1 MILKKLFQIRE
12 EGDAEKPFLEH
23 LEDLR
28 WTLIK
33 CAIVLAASMI
43 GAFFFRIPLTRI
55 IQRPLELAA
64 PQAAAAIQS
73 LAPADSITI
82 SFQLAFYAGIVIA
95 FPFILYFII
104 EFILPALNQKERRLL
119 LPGIAIA
126 TGLFLA
132 GVFFSYYI
140 VLPMTLAFFY
150 SDAQSL
156 GWTPSWTVKDYF
168 SFVTQFAIAFGLC
181 FELPVVVMA
190 LVKLGLL
197 TAKTLRSSRSYAV
210 VAICFLA
217 AVITPTTDILTL
229 VLMSGPM
236 LALYEGCIW
245 LAVFLEKKRNKLKGR
260 NS

>member
-1 MILKKLFQIRE
+1 MILKKLFQIRD
-12 EGDAEKPFLEH
+12 EGDVEKPFLEH

-33 CAIVLAASMI
+33 SGIALAAAMT
-43 GAFFFRIPLTRI
+43 GAFFFRVPLTRL
-55 IQRPLELAA
+55 IQRPLDEAA
-64 PQAAAAIQS
+64 PEMAAKIQS
-73 LAPADSITI
+73 LGPADSITI

-95 FPFILYFII
+95 FPFLLYFLI
-104 EFILPALNQKERRLL
+104 EFILPALTQQERKLL

-132 GVFFSYYI
+132 GVLFAYYI

-150 SDAQSL
+150 TDAQSL
-156 GWTPSWTVKDYF
+156 GWAPSWTVRDYF

-197 TAKTLRSSRSYAV
+197 TAKTLRSTRSYAV

-236 LALYEGCIW
+236 LLLYEICIW
-245 LAVFLEKKRNKLKGR
+245 IAVLLEKRAKRATEA
-260 NS
+260 